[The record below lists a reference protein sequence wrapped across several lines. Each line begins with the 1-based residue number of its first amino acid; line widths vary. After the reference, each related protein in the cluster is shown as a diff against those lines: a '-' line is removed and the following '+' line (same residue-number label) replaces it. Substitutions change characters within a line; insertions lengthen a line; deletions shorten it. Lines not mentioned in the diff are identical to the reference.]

1 MSIKGALHLQKSHA
15 NILCTPWFPKVFHL
29 FETKNK
35 RTIEMKVLMAGDF
48 YRPETAWR
56 HIVRCRFSINEGFH
70 FSKVFSFFP
79 LKRQKTK
86 IHHGIC
92 LLPLVS
98 LSKTKGY
105 GQNIVH
111 SLVHIITTWKANF
124 KKGIKS
130 LWLSDEIWL
139 RSLYT
144 ILCTMFHR
152 NGLYRADFLFTL
164 IC

>member
-15 NILCTPWFPKVFHL
+15 NILCTPWFPKVLHL

-79 LKRQKTK
+79 LKRQTTK
-86 IHHGIC
+86 IHHGI
-92 LLPLVS
+92 
-98 LSKTKGY
+98 
-105 GQNIVH
+105 
-111 SLVHIITTWKANF
+111 ITSWKANF

-152 NGLYRADFLFTL
+152 NGLYRVNFLFAL
-164 IC
+164 IS